1 MAVSTIRYEIYA
13 DEAWTHSSPPLLRY
27 HCFFGG
33 IFGSQ
38 SLLGRLETEL
48 IKIKQVNNLAS
59 AEVKWS
65 ALKPAKLLAY
75 IQLIDCF
82 FDHLDSANLTYRQMF
97 RDRSFVYCDQSG
109 NTSSEKT
116 ELDVQFMLFYQF
128 IKHSFGI
135 QFLPVIHD
143 VKHEILVRL
152 DGHSSQRHKDD
163 LERYINNLNQHW
175 GRNDIIVKAS
185 FIDSKSSN
193 VLQLCDVIMG
203 AAGSYGNKQHQLR
216 SNGQR
221 GMTKAQKPRYDLSKY
236 IYNKIKALDAKH
248 RGSRAFN
255 WFESTGMQGNPDSK
269 LHHKLRIWKYIPAHY
284 LLNKGWHN
292 DHLDKY
298 GRFVADDLDL
308 RTIHT
313 LNE

>member
-163 LERYINNLNQHW
+163 LECYINNLNQHW

-236 IYNKIKALDAKH
+236 I
-248 RGSRAFN
+248 
-255 WFESTGMQGNPDSK
+255 
-269 LHHKLRIWKYIPAHY
+269 
-284 LLNKGWHN
+284 
-292 DHLDKY
+292 
-298 GRFVADDLDL
+298 
-308 RTIHT
+308 
-313 LNE
+313 